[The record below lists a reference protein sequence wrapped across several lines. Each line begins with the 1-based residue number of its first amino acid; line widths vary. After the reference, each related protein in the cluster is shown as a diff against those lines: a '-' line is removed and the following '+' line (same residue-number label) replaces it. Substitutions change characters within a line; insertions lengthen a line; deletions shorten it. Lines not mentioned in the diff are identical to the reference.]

1 MLYVHYPAGSPKT
14 LMAFW
19 GCLTNAIRVSKL
31 PATCLALR
39 LRGPRKIL
47 IFGVPFRPQ
56 VFLAFPPPVLL
67 LPVVWQISLPL
78 HSTPY
83 TLHHTL
89 YTLYSTQKIVL
100 KSDFSCTIQNISLPL
115 QRNPCNRHCRHN
127 KKAFIGACFGDLKTG
142 NFLTPETR
150 EQ

>member
-1 MLYVHYPAGSPKT
+1 MSISQRGPRKRSWRFGVLDEYYSGIPC
-14 LMAFW
+14 F
-19 GCLTNAIRVSKL
+19 

-78 HSTPY
+78 HSTPKNRPLRRFF
-83 TLHHTL
+83 LHNPKYFT
-89 YTLYSTQKIVL
+89 TFA
-100 KSDFSCTIQNISLPL
+100 SDSVKRYLSLHIL
-115 QRNPCNRHCRHN
+115 V
-127 KKAFIGACFGDLKTG
+127 
-142 NFLTPETR
+142 
-150 EQ
+150 